1 MSEID
6 EIAQQT
12 GRTFRDVL
20 NVAGQWLRT
29 LRGADGR
36 APKLN
41 RKQRRELAEQIMAQV
56 GAEKV
61 NAAYYTKRVADYRS
75 EHAIAQFQRENDPL
89 HTDQDTAAD
98 TERLDAMRLRIEES
112 LGTSALRIEHRGQ
125 VVMALDRAARAP
137 YTMDASF
144 NAVFTPMTDRDRRE
158 ARVAAVES
166 EQWVSARTQEW
177 DRRVASMTVDQP
189 ARPTQAPQ
197 LDQPQPPAPRSVSP
211 VAQEVAIDQDF
222 ARANAIQQIRHVQ
235 YTWLHDKASGRAR
248 DPYGEIARRQ
258 AAEQAQRAGMT
269 TEQVR
274 WEFANAEANSRCQ
287 VSLTASS
294 PDGSAQGM
302 RGYFATEAEAA
313 AWTHDTVRFNQW
325 TPGTSLAV
333 RARETGRRHPF
344 YIAEGNQIDI
354 GASVEDWHRDLNPDK
369 AQPPDKDRKVEKTGT
384 GTGSDDLERRVSML
398 QRGLD
403 AVTADRDYHKKDLE
417 SVRGQLDTVKNAQLG
432 LNQELRDLR
441 GDLDTARA
449 DRDRY
454 RGERDEAVDKLRSVR
469 HEQQPTNGA
478 DKPRPQM
485 SR

>member
-6 EIAQQT
+6 EITQQT

-29 LRGADGR
+29 LRGTDGR

-41 RKQRRELAEQIMAQV
+41 RKQRRELAEHIMAQV

-75 EHAIAQFQRENDPL
+75 EHAIARFRRENDPL
-89 HTDQDTAAD
+89 HTDHDAAAD
-98 TERLDAMRLRIEES
+98 TERLEAMRLRIEES
-112 LGTSALRIEHRGQ
+112 LGSAALGIEHRGQ
-125 VVMALDRAARAP
+125 VVMALDRATRAP

-144 NAVFTPMTDRDRRE
+144 AAVFTPMTERDRRD
-158 ARVAAVES
+158 ARAVAVES

-189 ARPTQAPQ
+189 AQPTQS
-197 LDQPQPPAPRSVSP
+197 PRPESPVSH
-211 VAQEVAIDQDF
+211 VAQEVAIDQDL
-222 ARANAIQQIRHVQ
+222 ARANAVQDIRHVQ
-235 YTWLHDKASGRAR
+235 YTWLRDQAGGRGR
-248 DPYGEIARRQ
+248 DPHGEHARRQ
-258 AAEQAQRAGMT
+258 AAERAQRTGMT

-287 VSLTASS
+287 VSLAASS
-294 PDGSAQGM
+294 PDGSQQLM

-313 AWTHDTVRFNQW
+313 VWTNDAVRFNSW

-333 RARETGRRHPF
+333 RARETGRRFAF
-344 YIAEGNQIDI
+344 YVAEGNQVDI
-354 GASVEDWHRDLNPDK
+354 GASVEGWHRDLNPDK
-369 AQPPDKDRKVEKTGT
+369 AQPPDKERKVEKTGT
-384 GTGSDDLERRVSML
+384 GTGSEDLERRVLML

-403 AVTADRDYHKKDLE
+403 AATADRDNHKKQLDA
-417 SVRGQLDTVKNAQLG
+417 VRGQLDTVKNTQLG

-441 GDLDTARA
+441 SDLDAARA

-454 RGERDEAVDKLRSVR
+454 RGERDEAVDKLRSER
-469 HEQQPTNGA
+469 AGREKSTNGA
-478 DKPRPQM
+478 ENPRPQM

>member
-6 EIAQQT
+6 EITQQT

-36 APKLN
+36 TPKLT
-41 RKQRRELAEQIMAQV
+41 RKQRRELGEQIMAQV

-75 EHAIAQFQRENDPL
+75 EHAVARFRRENDPL
-89 HTDQDTAAD
+89 YTDHDATAD
-98 TERLDAMRLRIEES
+98 IERLEAMRLRIEEG
-112 LGTSALRIEHRGQ
+112 LGTSALGIEKRGQ
-125 VVMALDRAARAP
+125 VVMALDRATRAP
-137 YTMDASF
+137 YTMNASMA
-144 NAVFTPMTDRDRRE
+144 AVFTPMTEHDRRD
-158 ARVAAVES
+158 ARAAAVES

-189 ARPTQAPQ
+189 AQPTRSPQSEAPAPQ
-197 LDQPQPPAPRSVSP
+197 PGSH
-211 VAQEVAIDQDF
+211 VAQEVAIDRDH
-222 ARANAIQQIRHVQ
+222 ARANAIQDIRHVQ
-235 YTWLHDKASGRAR
+235 YTWMRDQASGRGR
-248 DPYGEIARRQ
+248 DPHGELARRH
-258 AAEQAQRAGMT
+258 AAERAQQAGMT

-313 AWTHDTVRFNQW
+313 AWTNDTVRFNNW
-325 TPGTSLAV
+325 KPGSSLTV
-333 RARETGRRHPF
+333 RARETGRRLPF
-344 YIAEGNQIDI
+344 YMAEGNQVDMA
-354 GASVEDWHRDLNPDK
+354 ASVEGWHRDLTPDK
-369 AQPPDKDRKVEKTGT
+369 PQPPDKTRTNETSAPAQVSE
-384 GTGSDDLERRVSML
+384 DLERRVLML

-403 AVTADRDYHKKDLE
+403 AVTADRDGHKKQLDA
-417 SVRGQLDTVKNAQLG
+417 VRGELEAMKNTQLG
-432 LNQELRDLR
+432 LNKDLRDLR
-441 GDLDTARA
+441 GDLDAARA

-454 RGERDEAVDKLRSVR
+454 RGERDEAVQKIRAER
-469 HEQQPTNGA
+469 TGREQATNGA

>member
-6 EIAQQT
+6 EITQQT

-29 LRGADGR
+29 LRGTDGR

-75 EHAIAQFQRENDPL
+75 EHAIARFRRENDPL
-89 HTDQDTAAD
+89 HTDHDVIAD
-98 TERLDAMRLRIEES
+98 TERLEAMRLRIEES
-112 LGTSALRIEHRGQ
+112 LGSSALGIEHRGQ
-125 VVMALDRAARAP
+125 VVMALDRATRAP
-137 YTMDASF
+137 FTMDASF
-144 NAVFTPMTDRDRRE
+144 AAVFTPMTDRDQRD
-158 ARVAAVES
+158 ARAAAVES

-189 ARPTQAPQ
+189 TQPTQQ
-197 LDQPQPPAPRSVSP
+197 GQPQSPALQPASH
-211 VAQEVAIDQDF
+211 VAQEVAIDRDL
-222 ARANAIQQIRHVQ
+222 ARANAVQDIRHVQ
-235 YTWLHDKASGRAR
+235 YTWLRDQAAGGRGR
-248 DPYGEIARRQ
+248 DPHGEHARRQ
-258 AAEQAQRAGMT
+258 AAERAQRAGMA

-287 VSLTASS
+287 VSLAAGS
-294 PDGSAQGM
+294 PAGSQQLM

-313 AWTHDTVRFNQW
+313 AWTNDAVRFNSW
-325 TPGTSLAV
+325 KPGTSLAV

-344 YIAEGNQIDI
+344 YIAEGNQVDI
-354 GASVEDWHRDLNPDK
+354 GASVEGWHRDLNPDK
-369 AQPPDKDRKVEKTGT
+369 AQPPDKDRKVEKPGA
-384 GTGSDDLERRVSML
+384 GTGSEDLERRVLML

-403 AVTADRDYHKKDLE
+403 AVTADRDNHKKDLE
-417 SVRGQLDTVKNAQLG
+417 SVRGQLDTVKNTQLG
-432 LNQELRDLR
+432 LNKDLRDLR
-441 GDLDTARA
+441 GDLDAARA

-454 RGERDEAVDKLRSVR
+454 RGERDEAVDKLRSER
-469 HEQQPTNGA
+469 AGREKSTNGA
-478 DKPRPQM
+478 ENPRPQM

>member
-6 EIAQQT
+6 EITQQT

-20 NVAGQWLRT
+20 TVAGQWLRT
-29 LRGADGR
+29 FRGADGR

-75 EHAIAQFQRENDPL
+75 EHAVARFRRENDPL
-89 HTDQDTAAD
+89 YTDHDAAAD
-98 TERLDAMRLRIEES
+98 IERLEAMRLRIEES
-112 LGTSALRIEHRGQ
+112 LGSSALGIEHRGQ
-125 VVMALDRAARAP
+125 VVMALDRATRAP
-137 YTMDASF
+137 HTMDASF
-144 NAVFTPMTDRDRRE
+144 AAVFTPMTDRDRRE

-189 ARPTQAPQ
+189 AQPTQSPQ
-197 LDQPQPPAPRSVSP
+197 QGQPQPPAPKSASH
-211 VAQEVAIDQDF
+211 VAQEVAIDQDY
-222 ARANAIQQIRHVQ
+222 ARANAIQDIRHVQ
-235 YTWLHDKASGRAR
+235 YTWLRDQASGRGR
-248 DPYGEIARRQ
+248 DPHGELARRQ

-287 VSLTASS
+287 VSLAASS
-294 PDGSAQGM
+294 PDGSQQLM

-313 AWTHDTVRFNQW
+313 AWTNDTVRFNSW
-325 TPGTSLAV
+325 KPGTSLAV

-344 YIAEGNQIDI
+344 YLAEGNQVDI

-369 AQPPDKDRKVEKTGT
+369 PQPPDKERKVEKPSTGT
-384 GTGSDDLERRVSML
+384 SSEDLERRVLML

-403 AVTADRDYHKKDLE
+403 AVTADRDNHKKQLE
-417 SVRGQLDTVKNAQLG
+417 SVHGDLDTLKNTQLG

-469 HEQQPTNGA
+469 REQFTNGA